1 MRKIIFFINMSLGGF
16 IAGPNGEMDWI
27 ASDDEIWDD
36 FIALQNTAD
45 TALYGRV
52 NYQGAEGY
60 WQSGAVQQATS
71 KGEVEHAQWLAQATR
86 IVFSRTLEQVA
97 WPDTR
102 IINGHITEEITELKQ
117 QPGKNMIL
125 FGGADIAANFA
136 EQSLIDEYRIY
147 VNPVVLGG
155 GKPLFR
161 ANEDKLNL
169 KLLETKT
176 FRSGVVALRYAPA
189 ENSR

>member
-1 MRKIIFFINMSLGGF
+1 MRNVIFYINMSLDGF

-27 ASDDEIWDD
+27 AADDAIWDD

-52 NYQGAEGY
+52 NYLGAEGY

-71 KGEVEHAQWLAQATR
+71 KGEIEHAQWLAQSTR
-86 IVFSRTLEQVA
+86 IVFSRTLDTVA

-102 IINGHITEEITELKQ
+102 IVNGPIAQEIANLKQ
-117 QPGKNMIL
+117 QPGKHMIL
-125 FGGADIAANFA
+125 FGGADIAATFTT
-136 EQSLIDEYRIY
+136 QGLIDEYRIV

-155 GKPLFR
+155 GKPLFKADR
-161 ANEDKLNL
+161 LNL
-169 KLLETKT
+169 KLLGTQA
-176 FRSGVVALRYAPA
+176 FQSGVVALHY
-189 ENSR
+189 SR